1 MNIAEYFQ
9 NTTGTGVLATGDDR
23 GSVNLAVYARPYV
36 IDDNTVRSFKNIQV
50 NPSAAYLFLEKTGGY
65 KGIRLYLNRIGEE
78 TNLEKIKEIK
88 KQHKNRYSAEIE
100 GKHLLYFKITEIRPI
115 IGDK

>member
-1 MNIAEYFQ
+1 
-9 NTTGTGVLATGDDR
+9 VLATGDDQ

-36 IDDNTVRSFKNIQV
+36 IDDNTVAFSMRERRSFKNIQV